1 MSRILIHT
9 PLNIRKNLIDAL
21 KAFLKDFNR
30 KHGMQIGVETV
41 DHSVQGSWL
50 ADCVAQNDIPDMVL
64 AHATDYATVDLGK
77 LSDVF
82 ASFPNRFPPRP
93 ELQPYGDDAGILHPV
108 FGVPFVIICNTRLV
122 NPEDRP
128 SSWEELMASRWHGR
142 LAFPDPTTPIAR
154 GVASY
159 INSCY
164 PGQFQDFL
172 PHLKFVKSVPEL
184 NQAVGDGVYPLGI
197 ANIAFA
203 KMLHQ
208 RHVVPIWPKEGAVLI
223 PQFMAWSNRAD
234 KSLLEIGDFM
244 LSKPV
249 QAIFANQGF
258 VPANPELP
266 LSNVLTENCGFVR
279 LEEWERYSENIRKV
293 CELL

>member
-1 MSRILIHT
+1 MSKILIHT
-9 PLNIRKNLIDAL
+9 PLNIRKNLIDGL
-21 KAFLKDFNR
+21 KGFLKDFNR
-30 KHGMQIGVETV
+30 NNGTKISAEPV

-50 ADCVAQNDIPDMVL
+50 ADRVAQDDIPEMIL
-64 AHATDYATVDLGK
+64 AHATDYATVNRGE
-77 LSDVF
+77 LSKVF
-82 ASFPNRFPPRP
+82 ASFPNRFPLRP

-108 FGVPFVIICNTRLV
+108 FGVPFVIICNTRLIS
-122 NPEDRP
+122 PEDRP
-128 SSWEELMASRWHGR
+128 SSWEELMASRWHGQ

-159 INSCY
+159 INSSY
-164 PGQFQDFL
+164 PGLFKEFL
-172 PHLKFVKSVPEL
+172 PHLRFIKSVPEL
-184 NQAVGDGVYPLGI
+184 NQAVVDGVYPLGI

-208 RHVVPIWPKEGAVLI
+208 KHVVPIWPKEGAVLI
-223 PQFMAWSNRAD
+223 PQFMVWSNRAD
-234 KSLLEIGDFM
+234 KRLLEIGDFM

-249 QAIFANQGF
+249 QAILANQGF

-266 LSNVLTENCGFVR
+266 LSNVLAENCGFVR
-279 LEEWERYSENIRKV
+279 WEEWDRYSENVRKV